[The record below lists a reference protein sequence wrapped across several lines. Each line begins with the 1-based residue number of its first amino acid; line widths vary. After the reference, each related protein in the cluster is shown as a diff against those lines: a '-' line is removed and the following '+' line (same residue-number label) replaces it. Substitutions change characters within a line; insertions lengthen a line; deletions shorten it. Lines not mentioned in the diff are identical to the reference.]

1 MKGVLHLKKI
11 ISLLLTLSLICGI
24 AVLPASA
31 SGSVSGI
38 SIDSLVG
45 TYEASESYDT
55 IKGDAIKDYR
65 VSFELTPE
73 KIEYFGFYIRYKDE
87 DNHVVAKLYGREGK
101 VKLLE
106 KVNGGGYKLL
116 TEKKY
121 SLNKG
126 EKNMVDVEA
135 SANTLS
141 VYINEELVAQTRK
154 MTVSEGKTG
163 INSVGSAVSISKV
176 SFVEVEPPEDIV
188 EVGKEYDIY
197 VSPKGDDATGDGSE
211 AKPFKTVEAAQRD
224 AGMKKIGNSIVNI
237 IFDDGVYELSAPI
250 TIDSSDSG
258 TESAPVTYK
267 AKNQGKAIFTG
278 AKTLEISKF
287 KPVTDKAVA
296 ARINKNAEGK
306 VVQYDLNNLKL
317 SKEVF
322 AMDTGSEMLQNYF
335 PAGIYLNDN
344 KQSISRWPN
353 DDWNYFTDVID
364 EGGTANSVWT
374 GQKKTDQVINV
385 GAVFKYT
392 EINPNLW
399 ESIDGAYLAGFF
411 GTEYRNEW
419 AKIRSLDKT
428 NQTITLDHYTTYGVK
443 PKHRWAVM
451 NLLEEV
457 DIPGEWCLDETNNIL
472 YYYPEHELTKEDKVE
487 VTAMT
492 SELLKIS
499 GAQNVIID
507 GLVFEKSRADGVKVS
522 NASDVTIKNC
532 EVKDFMHDGIAVE
545 KSSNLIIDSNIVR
558 NISSGAITFANC
570 GDRKTLVN
578 ANIKVNNN
586 FIYNYSNEDAYG
598 EGISTEWECV
608 GIEVTKN
615 TLSRSDGYG
624 INARGVDR
632 IITHNE
638 IADSCRYASDAASIN
653 NGRRLSEY
661 DTRIEYNYVHDYGNL
676 RDYASYA
683 ISAVFLDDLQSGS
696 IVNNNIFYA
705 NNYRATRGVKVG
717 GGRDNEVKNNT
728 IVGAKGAFAVE
739 HRINKNDIFTNN
751 AYTPLLSDM
760 NKGIDYTSSPWTDKH
775 PGVNNLIN
783 ELAEDGGYIQKNNDI
798 SGNVYFNCKE
808 GIGAITSEAI
818 EYGHITDNTEVTED
832 IFVDSAKQDFRI
844 KKEFKDKYNLSEN
857 LIYEDYDIDLIGSSI
872 TPEVPKDFKM
882 LYPADKA
889 EGIETR
895 DLWIAWESRPYVNE
909 YYYTVAEDQ
918 EFENIVASGKTIKN
932 CANLSGLENGKTYYW
947 KVSAKNIVRRQLDEW
962 ESTSGVFS
970 FTTAEKNS
978 VVKVALNNLI
988 NKAKATAGTI
998 KEGDVLG
1005 VYRKGTKV
1013 DFNTEIKRAMG
1024 VLNSKNAEQAEVD
1037 TAFSRLDN
1045 FIDSIPKYMN
1055 LGYVKVDIG
1064 TADKWIKQNHQSE
1077 ITVTDVDGAVN
1088 FKRNNVASSIYQD
1101 KKYSGAEIL
1110 CFDTRIEEFNGTWA
1124 GYTIKQTNPTVFPY
1138 TRTMTSSYFI
1148 VVKEDIIELQRYNLD
1163 KGVGGIITTV
1173 PNDYIKE
1180 GQWHSIQFGAVPSEN
1195 GIYVSFVVDGKQVFA
1210 YNDVTA
1216 PFYEGGY
1223 FSIFPTGEG
1232 GSMSLRNTETIPT
1245 GEFVVP
1251 ESETEFVYNTSSAEF
1266 VSEGNVTKS
1275 ENAGFEGATVFS
1287 SSDPTSSMAWDID
1300 RGYGTQNYKVYI
1312 YHDPKLNTD
1321 TKASVQFLNYAMDQ
1335 TVEIDMTTLKEG
1347 WNELGTY
1354 PFMSASVTQTGMMI
1368 FKPSGNGTLSISA
1381 LKLEMV
1387 E

>member
-38 SIDSLVG
+38 SLDSLVG
-45 TYEASESYDT
+45 IYEADESYDT

-126 EKNMVDVEA
+126 EKNKVEVEA

-141 VYINEELVAQTRK
+141 VYINEELAAQTRK

-296 ARINKNAEGK
+296 ARINKKAEGK

-335 PAGIYLNDN
+335 PAGVYLNDN

-364 EGGTANSVWT
+364 EGGTAQSVWT
-374 GQKKTDQVINV
+374 GQKKTDQVINK

-399 ESIDGAYLAGFF
+399 ESIDGAYLAGFL

-419 AKIRSLDKT
+419 TKIRSLDKT

-472 YYYPEHELTKEDKVE
+472 YYYPEHELTEDDKVE

-492 SELLKIS
+492 SELLKIN

-507 GLVFEKSRADGVKVS
+507 GLLFEKSRADGVKVS

-586 FIYNYSNEDAYG
+586 LIYNYSNEDVYG
-598 EGISTEWECV
+598 QGVDAEIECV

-615 TLSRSDGYG
+615 TLSRCDGQAIDAG
-624 INARGVDR
+624 GVDR

-638 IADSCRYASDAASIN
+638 IADSCRYSSDAASIY

-661 DTRIEYNYVHDYGNL
+661 DTRIEYNFVHDYGAL
-676 RDYASYA
+676 SDFATYAV
-683 ISAVFLDDLQSGS
+683 SAVFLDDLLSGT
-696 IVNNNIFYA
+696 IVNNNIIYA
-705 NNYRATRGVKVG
+705 NNYNTTRGVKVG

-728 IVGAKGAFAVE
+728 IVGVKGVFAVE

-798 SGNVYFNCKE
+798 SGNVYFNCK
-808 GIGAITSEAI
+808 GIGGITSEAI
-818 EYGHITDNTEVTED
+818 EYGHITDNVEVPED
-832 IFVDSAKQDFRI
+832 IFVDSEKLDYRI

-857 LIYEDYDIDLIGSSI
+857 LIYEDFDLDLIGSSV
-872 TPEVPKDFKM
+872 TPEVQKDFKM

-889 EGIETR
+889 EGLETR
-895 DLWIAWESRPYVNE
+895 DLWIAWEHRPYVNE
-909 YYYTVAEDQ
+909 YYYTVAEDP
-918 EFENIVASGKTIKN
+918 EFENVVLTGKSIKN

-947 KVSAKNIVRRQLDEW
+947 KVSAKNIIRRQLDEW

-1064 TADKWIKQNHQSE
+1064 TADKWIKQNYQSE

-1148 VVKEDIIELQRYNLD
+1148 VVKEDIIELQRCNLD

-1251 ESETEFVYNTSSAEF
+1251 EPETEFVYNTSSAEF

-1300 RGYGTQNYKVYI
+1300 HGYGTQNYKVYI